1 MSKGKVLHIS
11 KFYPPY
17 KGGIEDVCYSI
28 VNSMDGY
35 EHRVLCFN
43 TCKETVEEM
52 YDGVPVLRVGVEM
65 QKYSQPLAF
74 SYHKALKKELQQFQ
88 PDIIHLHTPNPFA
101 SFWVCRYISDK
112 VKLIVHWHSDI
123 IKQQFT
129 YKVYKP
135 FERQLLERADAIF
148 ATSPNYA
155 EHSMPLKPYRDKVKI
170 VPNGINEEKIF
181 SKEGDQERI
190 EEIRKRYQGKNI
202 IFFMG
207 RHVSYKGIDRLIEAE
222 KKIKSDCVI
231 LIAGDGSLTNELKA
245 LAKSDR
251 IHFIGKIS
259 DDEIRI
265 YMRAASVFAFPSI
278 TKNEA
283 FGIVLAEAMYC
294 ATPPVL
300 FSIEGSG
307 VNWLNQNGVTGLE
320 VANSDT
326 TAFAAAI
333 DQLLLNE
340 NDFREK
346 LGENAHNR
354 IVENFTMARIKT
366 IIDKEYEALIH

>member
-28 VNSMDGY
+28 VSSMDGY
-35 EHRVLCFN
+35 DHRVLCFN
-43 TCKETVEEM
+43 TGKESVEEQ
-52 YDGVPVLRVGVEM
+52 YDGVPVLRVGVQM
-65 QKYSQPLAF
+65 QRYSQPIAF
-74 SYHKALKKELQQFQ
+74 SYHKALKKELETFQ

-101 SFWVCRYISDK
+101 SFLVCRSIK
-112 VKLIVHWHSDI
+112 KETKLVVHWHSDI

-129 YKVYKP
+129 YKVYQP
-135 FERQLLERADAIF
+135 FERKLLDRADAIF

-155 EHSMPLKPYRDKVKI
+155 EHSLPLKLYAEKVRI
-170 VPNGINEEKIF
+170 VPNGINEEKICER
-181 SKEGDQERI
+181 EGDQARI
-190 EEIRKRYQGKNI
+190 DEIRNRYHGKNI

-207 RHVSYKGIDRLIEAE
+207 RHVSYKGIDRLVEAE
-222 KKIKSDCVI
+222 PKIKSDCVI
-231 LIAGDGSLTNELKA
+231 LIAGDGVLTNELKA
-245 LAKSDR
+245 STKSER

-259 DDEIRI
+259 DDEIRL
-265 YMRAASVFAFPSI
+265 YMKAASVFAFPSI

-326 TAFAAAI
+326 TAFAEAI
-333 DQLLLNE
+333 DKLLLNE
-340 NDFREK
+340 DNIREK

-366 IIDKEYEALIH
+366 IIDKEYQALIN